1 MSNVLS
7 TNEVAKNK
15 VPDLLKDTLT
25 VTGIIKDGIIDFA
38 VLASDNVKAL
48 LKGSAKPLQAFIEA
62 VDGKD
67 WQQISGKMLG
77 ATIDVFAFTKAL
89 KLLKFSPNKEY
100 LIGAG
105 ASSGAFVADK
115 LDFSFADYSEKAFPA
130 AVKFWEKLSSD
141 EEYANQVLDG
151 LKKVADEKQ
160 FTNYY
165 KNTTIEKF
173 LSDFKELLT
182 PLDPKDFISDTAN
195 AYKDK
200 QYVDFASA
208 LKYFNEDGTVNFAKY
223 LADTANISLYD
234 PIALGLNANGKIDT
248 LSLDNGVFFDH
259 NGDKIAFKSSWVNS
273 SDGILARDIDGD
285 GKITSGA
292 ELFGNKSKSN
302 NHYSYTNPNAKDGFE
317 ALKEPDSNNDG
328 IISNLD
334 ENFDKL
340 QIWQDSNSNGVSET
354 NELKSLSE
362 LGIESLN
369 LNKFTNLNLLVA

>member
-1 MSNVLS
+1 MEENIAHYSGNFLEIAAVGYG
-7 TNEVAKNK
+7 VASAI
-15 VPDLLKDTLT
+15 VGA
-25 VTGIIKDGIIDFA
+25 GIGISGGFLIVGSA
-38 VLASDNVKAL
+38 VITIGIVEGLKAL
-48 LKGSAKPLQAFIEA
+48 GFELGDYTEIAYKIAKEKI
-62 VDGKD
+62 
-67 WQQISGKMLG
+67 
-77 ATIDVFAFTKAL
+77 
-89 KLLKFSPNKEY
+89 
-100 LIGAG
+100 
-105 ASSGAFVADK
+105 ASMDDIAQ
-115 LDFSFADYSEKAFPA
+115 
-130 AVKFWEKLSSD
+130 
-141 EEYANQVLDG
+141 EYANEIMN
-151 LKKVADEKQ
+151 DEEVKLFSPAKDYKQ
-160 FTNYY
+160 KLYT
-165 KNTTIEKF
+165 
-173 LSDFKELLT
+173 
-182 PLDPKDFISDTAN
+182 
-195 AYKDK
+195 
-200 QYVDFASA
+200 DFAGA
-208 LKYFNEDGTVNFAKY
+208 LKYFNEDGSVNFAKY

-234 PIALGLNANGKIDT
+234 PIALDFDGNGKIDT
-248 LSLDNGVFFDH
+248 LSLENGVFFDH

-285 GKITSGA
+285 GAITSGA